1 MNFDLTEEQQML
13 QDSAARYVQRSYP
26 FELRRARANDEGGFR
41 RETWKAIAEMG
52 WLGVAVPEQY
62 GGLGFSPVET
72 GLVAEQLGRA
82 LVLEPF
88 VACGVFPAALLVRA
102 GEGGEGG
109 EGGQRAALLEELISG
124 QALFAVAHSERQA
137 RGTLASVKT
146 RATNSGDGWRIDGHK
161 TLVVGAPVAD
171 KLLVVARTAGADQ
184 DPQGLT
190 LFLVD
195 PRGPGVGVVPTRL
208 LDGTPAADIVFD
220 GACLDGSAVVGT
232 VGGALSVLQAAVDE
246 AIVAFNAELVGGME
260 DTIALCADYLKTRKQ
275 FGVAI
280 GSFQALQHRMADM
293 AIELSQARATLHRGW
308 AALTQGGAAQGVT
321 VSGCKAQLIRS
332 ARFVTTQGIQLHGGY
347 GITDEYKVGHH
358 YRRLLMLD
366 AQFGNME
373 FHLKRYACHIQDE
386 ARAAMSGRCADTA
399 AKNLS
404 LTLAKD

>member
-41 RETWKAIAEMG
+41 RETWQAIAEMG

>member
-41 RETWKAIAEMG
+41 RETWQAIAEMG

-102 GEGGEGG
+102 GEGG

-399 AKNLS
+399 EKNLS

>member
-41 RETWKAIAEMG
+41 RETWQAIAEMG

-88 VACGVFPAALLVRA
+88 VACGVFPTALLVRA
-102 GEGGEGG
+102 GEGRED
-109 EGGQRAALLEELISG
+109 GQRAALLEELISG

>member
-13 QDSAARYVQRSYP
+13 QDSAARYVQKSYP
-26 FELRRARANDEGGFR
+26 FELRRARANDDGGFR
-41 RETWKAIAEMG
+41 RETWQAIADMG
-52 WLGVAVPEQY
+52 WLGVAVPEEY

-82 LVLEPF
+82 LVLEPY

-102 GEGGEGG
+102 GEGG
-109 EGGQRAALLEELISG
+109 QRAALLEELISG
-124 QALFAVAHSERQA
+124 EALFAVAHSERQA
-137 RGTLASVKT
+137 RGTLDSVST
-146 RATNSGDGWRIDGHK
+146 RAARSGDGWRIDGHK

-171 KLLVVARTAGADQ
+171 RLLVVARTSGADG
-184 DPQGLT
+184 DPDGLT

-195 PRGPGVGVVPTRL
+195 PRGPGVGLVPTRL

-220 GACLDGSAVVGT
+220 GASVDGSAVVGT
-232 VGGALSVLQAAVDE
+232 VGGALPALQAAVDE

-260 DTIALCADYLKTRKQ
+260 DAIALCADYLKTRKQ

-308 AALTQGGAAQGVT
+308 VALTQGGAARSVT

-358 YRRLLMLD
+358 YRRLLLLD

-373 FHLKRYACHIQDE
+373 FHLKRYARRIQDE
-386 ARAAMSGRCADTA
+386 ARGTTNAVVALKLQSNKPAV
-399 AKNLS
+399 
-404 LTLAKD
+404 

>member
-41 RETWKAIAEMG
+41 RETWQAIAEMG

-102 GEGGEGG
+102 GEGG

-171 KLLVVARTAGADQ
+171 RLLVVARTAGADQ

>member
-41 RETWKAIAEMG
+41 RETWQAIAEMG

-102 GEGGEGG
+102 GEGG

-171 KLLVVARTAGADQ
+171 RLLVVARTAGADQ

-195 PRGPGVGVVPTRL
+195 PCGPGVGVVPTRL

-220 GACLDGSAVVGT
+220 GACVDGSAVVGT